1 MATRKKAT
9 EAAEVNKDTE
19 AAAVAA
25 ENAQE
30 GAERVEGEITPVA
43 ERAAVEAAE
52 GAQDGEDGA
61 PVELVVK
68 AREKK
73 DAGAGGGKAKG
84 TYTHTFR
91 RPVAFEGKT
100 YKTITFYWDKLTG
113 ADMISIENE
122 MQDMNEYALSPEMS
136 ASFLAK
142 MAAKAAGVGSDFIEA
157 LPVPDFTKIRNE
169 ARSFLISTGY

>member
-1 MATRKKAT
+1 MS
-9 EAAEVNKDTE
+9 KDFERENMEQTE

-25 ENAQE
+25 EGTQD
-30 GAERVEGEITPVA
+30 GAELEPGVNTTEE
-43 ERAAVEAAE
+43 ENAAVEAAE
-52 GAQDGEDGA
+52 APQDGNGGE

-73 DAGAGGGKAKG
+73 EPGAEKAKG

-91 RPVAFEGKT
+91 RPVKFEGKT
-100 YKTITFYWDKLTG
+100 YKTLTFYWDNLTG

>member
-1 MATRKKAT
+1 MSKDFERENMEQKETAT
-9 EAAEVNKDTE
+9 
-19 AAAVAA
+19 VAA
-25 ENAQE
+25 EKAQD
-30 GAERVEGEITPVA
+30 GAEREPGVIPQEE
-43 ERAAVEAAE
+43 ENAAVEAAD
-52 GAQDGEDGA
+52 APQDGNDGA

-73 DAGAGGGKAKG
+73 EPGAEGKAKG

-91 RPVAFEGKT
+91 RPVKFEGKT
-100 YKTITFYWDKLTG
+100 YKTLTFYWDNLTG
-113 ADMISIENE
+113 ADMISIEDE